1 VRLAADAGAP
11 HVTPIVLH
19 LRPGARE
26 WFLGWLRE
34 AHPELVPRYAELY
47 GRGSYARKDYQ
58 ARITGQVRELA
69 ERFGVG
75 RGARPPERSGARG
88 AAAAGGRSG
97 PTDGPGR
104 PDEPGRD
111 HEQLTLL

>member
-1 VRLAADAGAP
+1 M
-11 HVTPIVLH
+11 LH

-47 GRGSYARKDYQ
+47 GRGAYARKDYQ

-75 RGARPPERSGARG
+75 RRARRRRRAARTAASGRARG
-88 AAAAGGRSG
+88 RAPARRACAGAAPAAPPAAA
-97 PTDGPGR
+97 
-104 PDEPGRD
+104 

>member
-1 VRLAADAGAP
+1 M

-47 GRGSYARKDYQ
+47 GPGAYARKDYQ

-75 RGARPPERSGARG
+75 RGAGPSRRLGAARSGRP
-88 AAAAGGRSG
+88 AAAAGRPARAAG
-97 PTDGPGR
+97 PAVAKPAVGGTSR
-104 PDEPGRD
+104 AVQ
-111 HEQLTLL
+111 HH